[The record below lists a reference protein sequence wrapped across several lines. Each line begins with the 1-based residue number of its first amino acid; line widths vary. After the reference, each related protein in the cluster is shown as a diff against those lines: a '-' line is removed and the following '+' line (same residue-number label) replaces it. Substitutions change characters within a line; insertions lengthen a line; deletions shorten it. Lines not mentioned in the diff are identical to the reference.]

1 MIVDLDL
8 QVDNNSSMDNLIKG
22 GFLEGIWV
30 EKYRPHTLNDIIL
43 PERTREIISGFVNEI
58 PNLLF
63 VGTPGTGK
71 TSLARIIVNDVLKC
85 NFLYINASDES
96 GIDTI
101 RHKVTNFSQTKS
113 FDGKVKV
120 VILDEADGLTSQSQ
134 AALRNT
140 MESFSK
146 YTRFILTANY
156 KHKIIPAL
164 QSRCQFLDIKP
175 TLEDGVKR
183 VYSILKQEGVEIDD
197 TQKKKFVELVKANFP
212 DLRKTINEV
221 QKNCLSN
228 TLSITTVGADDT
240 LLVKIF
246 TSIQEKDVLSL
257 RKYLIENENTFY
269 GDYDALM
276 RDYLNYLYRQPI
288 NDLKKKE
295 MIAIIA
301 DHLFKS
307 SLILDKEI
315 NCFAC
320 WINLERI

>member
-1 MIVDLDL
+1 MLDF
-8 QVDNNSSMDNLIKG
+8 NK
-22 GFLEGIWV
+22 IWV
-30 EKYRPHTLNDIIL
+30 EKYRPQTLDDIIL
-43 PERTREIISGFVNEI
+43 SERNKDIVRGFVEEI

-71 TSLARIIVNDVLKC
+71 TTLAKIIVNDILKC

-120 VILDEADGLTSQSQ
+120 VILDECDGLTSQAQ

-140 MESFSK
+140 MESFAK

-183 VYSILKQEGVEIDD
+183 IYNILKQEGIEIDD
-197 TQKKKFVELVKANFP
+197 SQKKKFVELVKVNFP
-212 DLRKTINEV
+212 DLRKAINEI
-221 QKNCLSN
+221 QKNCISGSLA
-228 TLSITTVGADDT
+228 ITTINVDSA
-240 LLVKIF
+240 LLKAIY
-246 TSIQEKDVLSL
+246 IAIEQKDVISL
-257 RKYLIENENTFY
+257 RKYLIENENSFY
-269 GDYDALM
+269 GDYDTLM
-276 RDYLNYLYRQPI
+276 RDYLNYLYGQPVQ
-288 NDLKKKE
+288 DLKKKE
-295 MIAIIA
+295 MIAVIA
-301 DHLFKS
+301 DHLYKS
-307 SLILDKEI
+307 AFVLDKEI

-320 WINLERI
+320 WINLERL

>member
-1 MIVDLDL
+1 MTDFK
-8 QVDNNSSMDNLIKG
+8 N
-22 GFLEGIWV
+22 IWV
-30 EKYRPHTLNDIIL
+30 EKFRPQTLDEIILSERNKDII
-43 PERTREIISGFVNEI
+43 RGFSDEI

-71 TSLARIIVNDVLKC
+71 TTLARIIVNDILKC
-85 NFLYINASDES
+85 NYLYINASDES

-120 VILDEADGLTSQSQ
+120 VILDECDGLTSQAQ

-140 MESFSK
+140 MESFAK

-183 VYSILKQEGVEIDD
+183 IYSILKQEDIEIDD
-197 TQKKKFVELVKANFP
+197 AQKKKFVELVKVNFP
-212 DLRKTINEV
+212 DLRKAINEI
-221 QKNCLSN
+221 QKNCINGSLAITSVSVDN
-228 TLSITTVGADDT
+228 TLLKAVHAAIE
-240 LLVKIF
+240 
-246 TSIQEKDVLSL
+246 QKDVLSL
-257 RKYLIENENTFY
+257 RRHLIENENTFY
-269 GDYDALM
+269 GDYDTLM
-276 RDYLNYLYRQPI
+276 RDYLNYLYDQSMQDI
-288 NDLKKKE
+288 KKKE

-301 DHLFKS
+301 DHLYKS
-307 SLILDKEI
+307 AFVLDKEI

-320 WINLERI
+320 LINLERV

>member
-1 MIVDLDL
+1 VVSVHQVSNMIDFK
-8 QVDNNSSMDNLIKG
+8 N
-22 GFLEGIWV
+22 IWV
-30 EKYRPHTLNDIIL
+30 EKYRPQTLDDIIL
-43 PERTREIISGFVNEI
+43 SDRTREIIGGFTDEI

-71 TSLARIIVNDVLKC
+71 TTLARIIVNDVLKC
-85 NFLYINASDES
+85 NYLYINASDES

-120 VILDEADGLTSQSQ
+120 VILDECDGLTGQAQ

-140 MESFSK
+140 MESFAK

-183 VYSILKQEGVEIDD
+183 VYNILKQEGVEIDD
-197 TQKKKFVELVKANFP
+197 VQKKKFVELVKANFP
-212 DLRKTINEV
+212 DLRKTINEI
-221 QKNCLSN
+221 QKNCINGSLSINSVSVDN
-228 TLSITTVGADDT
+228 TL
-240 LLVKIF
+240 LKKIF
-246 TSIQEKDVLSL
+246 SAIEQKDTISL
-257 RKYLIENENTFY
+257 RKHLIENENTFY
-269 GDYDALM
+269 SDYDNLM
-276 RDYLNYLYRQPI
+276 RDYLNYLYDQPVQ
-288 NDLKKKE
+288 DLKKKE
-295 MIAIIA
+295 MIAVIA
-301 DHLFKS
+301 DHLYKS
-307 SLILDKEI
+307 VFVLDKEI

-320 WINLERI
+320 WINLERVYSL

>member
-1 MIVDLDL
+1 VVLVHQVNNMLDF
-8 QVDNNSSMDNLIKG
+8 NK
-22 GFLEGIWV
+22 IWV
-30 EKYRPHTLNDIIL
+30 EKYRPQTLDDIIL
-43 PERTREIISGFVNEI
+43 SERNKDIVRGFVEEI

-71 TSLARIIVNDVLKC
+71 TTLAKIIVNDILKC

-120 VILDEADGLTSQSQ
+120 VILDECDGLTSQAQ

-140 MESFSK
+140 MESFAK

-183 VYSILKQEGVEIDD
+183 IYNILKQEGIEIDD
-197 TQKKKFVELVKANFP
+197 SQKKKFVELVKVNFP
-212 DLRKTINEV
+212 DLRKAINEI
-221 QKNCLSN
+221 QKNCISGSLA
-228 TLSITTVGADDT
+228 ITTINVDSA
-240 LLVKIF
+240 LLKAIY
-246 TSIQEKDVLSL
+246 IAIEQKDVISL
-257 RKYLIENENTFY
+257 RKYLIENENSFY
-269 GDYDALM
+269 GDYDTLM
-276 RDYLNYLYRQPI
+276 RDYLNYLYGQPVQ
-288 NDLKKKE
+288 DLKKKE
-295 MIAIIA
+295 MIAVIA
-301 DHLFKS
+301 DHLYKS
-307 SLILDKEI
+307 AFVLDKEI

-320 WINLERI
+320 WINLERL

>member
-1 MIVDLDL
+1 MIDFK
-8 QVDNNSSMDNLIKG
+8 N
-22 GFLEGIWV
+22 IWV
-30 EKYRPHTLNDIIL
+30 EKFRPQTLDEIILSERNKDII
-43 PERTREIISGFVNEI
+43 REFTDEI

-71 TSLARIIVNDVLKC
+71 TTLARIIVNDILKC
-85 NFLYINASDES
+85 NYLYINASDES

-120 VILDEADGLTSQSQ
+120 VILDECDGLTSQAQ

-140 MESFSK
+140 MESFAK

-183 VYSILKQEGVEIDD
+183 IYSILKQEGIEIDD
-197 TQKKKFVELVKANFP
+197 IQKKKFVELVKVNFP
-212 DLRKTINEV
+212 DLRKAINEI
-221 QKNCLSN
+221 QKNCINGSLAITSVSVDN
-228 TLSITTVGADDT
+228 SLLRSIYSA
-240 LLVKIF
+240 IE
-246 TSIQEKDVLSL
+246 QKDVITL
-257 RKYLIENENTFY
+257 RKHLIESENTFY
-269 GDYDALM
+269 GDYDVLM
-276 RDYLNYLYRQPI
+276 RDYLNYLYDQPI
-288 NDLKKKE
+288 QDLKKKE
-295 MIAIIA
+295 MIAIVA
-301 DHLFKS
+301 DHLYKS
-307 SLILDKEI
+307 AFVLDKEI

-320 WINLERI
+320 LINLERV